1 MSKTHFMFLSFT
13 LSSND
18 FRVPFCRNIPN
29 EKLINISNRTNE
41 ARIKLIMS
49 KSIKNYLPKLFI
61 LKNQMYNLHLDS

>member
-1 MSKTHFMFLSFT
+1 MSKKNFMFLCFT

-18 FRVPFCRNIPN
+18 CQTPFCRNIPN

-41 ARIKLIMS
+41 ARIKLIMN

-61 LKNQMYNLHLDS
+61 LKN